1 MHQEQ
6 NILIIKKEKR
16 FQTLKVNTVIK
27 FGLKFLFFFYF
38 YFCSYNC
45 QLDQEFSNKLL
56 SKNSKTK
63 IEKERERERERER
76 EYKKNKKYKIEILFY
91 HILNQPH
98 LMGKWAV

>member
-63 IEKERERERERER
+63 IEKERERESI
-76 EYKKNKKYKIEILFY
+76 KKNKKYKIEILFY

>member
-1 MHQEQ
+1 M
-6 NILIIKKEKR
+6 
-16 FQTLKVNTVIK
+16 KVNTVIK

-63 IEKERERERERER
+63 IEKERERESI
-76 EYKKNKKYKIEILFY
+76 KKIKSIKLRFFFTIY
-91 HILNQPH
+91 
-98 LMGKWAV
+98 